1 MKVDR
6 AVFRN
11 LHLATAMTLVG
22 LLFFSAQGL
31 RSQDAKASFTLTLSA
46 KTYEFRAGSAVKIEI
61 VQKNTSKSA
70 IDCSFQGFAGVNYL
84 YHYDVRDE
92 DGKLAEK
99 VVRPHMELEPNYH
112 HECDLSPGES
122 SSQSIAL
129 DMVYKLDQ
137 PGKYTVQV
145 FRFDPDLT
153 DAQGNP
159 VKVLSNTIT
168 ITG

>member
-1 MKVDR
+1 
-6 AVFRN
+6 
-11 LHLATAMTLVG
+11 
-22 LLFFSAQGL
+22 
-31 RSQDAKASFTLTLSA
+31 
-46 KTYEFRAGSAVKIEI
+46 
-61 VQKNTSKSA
+61 
-70 IDCSFQGFAGVNYL
+70 
-84 YHYDVRDE
+84 
-92 DGKLAEK
+92 
-99 VVRPHMELEPNYH
+99 MELEPNYH

>member
-1 MKVDR
+1 M
-6 AVFRN
+6 
-11 LHLATAMTLVG
+11 L
-22 LLFFSAQGL
+22 
-31 RSQDAKASFTLTLSA
+31 
-46 KTYEFRAGSAVKIEI
+46 
-61 VQKNTSKSA
+61 
-70 IDCSFQGFAGVNYL
+70 
-84 YHYDVRDE
+84 
-92 DGKLAEK
+92 
-99 VVRPHMELEPNYH
+99 
-112 HECDLSPGES
+112 
-122 SSQSIAL
+122 QSIAL